1 MVRNLF
7 VLSLL
12 SFSVVGCMGPKK
24 GPSAVSDGGIDNS
37 IVPTGGLS
45 PVTSVAT
52 PAPAAAPTAAPT
64 AKKTSSTPAK
74 SKGKLPINNAGNK

>member
-12 SFSVVGCMGPKK
+12 SFSVVGCMGPQK

-37 IVPTGGLS
+37 IVPAGGVT

-52 PAPAAAPTAAPT
+52 PAPAAATA
-64 AKKTSSTPAK
+64 AKKTPSSPAK
-74 SKGKLPINNAGNK
+74 SNGRLPINNAGNK

>member
-12 SFSVVGCMGPKK
+12 SFSVVGCMGPQK
-24 GPSAVSDGGIDNS
+24 GPSAVSDGGIDKS
-37 IVPTGGLS
+37 IVPTGGVT

-52 PAPAAAPTAAPT
+52 PAPAA
-64 AKKTSSTPAK
+64 KKTPSSPAK
-74 SKGKLPINNAGNK
+74 SNGRLPINNAGNK